1 LLWAGPAAA
10 EDYDPGALS
19 IADIPRAGTP
29 RTPRAAL
36 QWRVSRAALQQAGV
50 GTGAHASGP
59 RPPAAGAESPSAEDA
74 FVAAAPAWSLSHSD
88 GHALVAHGPAGWRM
102 GVDLERKRVRDLE
115 ALAPWCCDDAEQAH
129 LQALPEADRLT
140 FFYQLWTLKE
150 SFIKAAGLDFPA
162 DMRTVG
168 LRVQADGWALRA
180 PAGAWDARCW
190 TIGEDWVAS
199 VVWSMPDGG
208 QTGPAGSDDQ
218 LPWRAAKNCV
228 LPPVRTLF
236 AASNT

>member
-1 LLWAGPAAA
+1 MAG
-10 EDYDPGALS
+10 
-19 IADIPRAGTP
+19 
-29 RTPRAAL
+29 
-36 QWRVSRAALQQAGV
+36 
-50 GTGAHASGP
+50 H
-59 RPPAAGAESPSAEDA
+59 AAGLAT
-74 FVAAAPAWSLSHSD
+74 APAWSLSHSD

-129 LQALPEADRLT
+129 LQALAEADRLT

-168 LRVQADGWALRA
+168 LRAQADGWALRA
-180 PAGAWDARCW
+180 PAGTWDARCW

-208 QTGPAGSDDQ
+208 QATLAGPAEA
-218 LPWRAAKNCV
+218 LHWRAARNCV
-228 LPPVRTLF
+228 LPPVRTVY
-236 AASNT
+236 AASSTWPYGSTAQDAADRH